1 MIMMMVVM
9 VMIVVVMIVVIVMGV
24 MFMMFMI
31 TIMTMIVP
39 MMIMFPGKRCYW
51 KQRSSN
57 YRANQSKLVKHLRPS
72 ILPMSRSMRWGK
84 QIGGANKTTAAL
96 SEPPLLLDLIQ
107 LTCPWCTS

>member
-24 MFMMFMI
+24 MFMMFVI
-31 TIMTMIVP
+31 TIMTMS
-39 MMIMFPGKRCYW
+39 MIFRKRCYW
-51 KQRSSN
+51 ERRGSN
-57 YRANQSKLVKHLRPS
+57 YRANQSKLVKHLRSS
-72 ILPMSRSMRWGK
+72 ILPMSRSMRRGK

-96 SEPPLLLDLIQ
+96 SEPPLLLDLKIQ